1 MKKIKDLDVSEA
13 SEESDI
19 RTKII
24 KKENADIFSKF
35 TCQSF
40 SNMIDV
46 YILSASLKLAKSTPV
61 FKKGAKKPKGK
72 P

>member
-24 KKENADIFSKF
+24 KENADIFSNF
-35 TCQSF
+35 ICQSF

-46 YILSASLKLAKSTPV
+46 CILSASLKLAKSTPV

>member
-24 KKENADIFSKF
+24 KENADIFSKF

-46 YILSASLKLAKSTPV
+46 CILSASLKLAKSTPV

>member
-24 KKENADIFSKF
+24 KENADIFSKF

-46 YILSASLKLAKSTPV
+46 CIFPASLKLAKSTPV